1 MIKKLPANIFSAT
14 LALIA
19 TLAFFFWA
27 FSEDDSSTG
36 LQAGSGAPTPEWYW
50 DNARFWN
57 FDAEGQL
64 QQDATATDA
73 RYFSEE
79 DIIYLRDPRVSTHNG
94 KDSTWY
100 TRSDFGEVRQDNDI
114 IELSQNVEIRK
125 ASGEITIR
133 TEKLVLI
140 RSEDMAETDAAVS
153 IIGETGRT
161 DAVGMRAWLKQ
172 GKVELLSKVKTI
184 HEPY

>member
-1 MIKKLPANIFSAT
+1 MIKKLSANTFSAA
-14 LALIA
+14 LAITA
-19 TLAFFFWA
+19 TMAFFFWV
-27 FSEDDSSTG
+27 FNEDDDQATMQADSST
-36 LQAGSGAPTPEWYW
+36 ATPEWYW
-50 DNARFWN
+50 NNARFWS
-57 FDAEGQL
+57 FDDEGRL
-64 QQDATATDA
+64 EQDATATDA
-73 RYFSEE
+73 KYFSEE
-79 DIIYLRDPRVSTHNG
+79 DTIYLRDPRISSHSG
-94 KDSTWY
+94 EDSTWY

-133 TEKLVLI
+133 TERLTLI
-140 RSEDMAETDAAVS
+140 RSQGMAETDAAIS

-161 DAVGMRAWLKQ
+161 DAVGLRAWLKE